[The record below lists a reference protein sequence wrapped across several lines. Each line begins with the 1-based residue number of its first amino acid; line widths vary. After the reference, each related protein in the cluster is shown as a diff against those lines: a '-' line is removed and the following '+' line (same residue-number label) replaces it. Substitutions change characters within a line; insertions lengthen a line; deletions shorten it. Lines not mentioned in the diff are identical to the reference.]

1 MRVVVTGASGFIGG
15 ALVRALRGRG
25 DEVYP
30 VVRRVPELGEVGIDL
45 VQRQLDTSRV
55 PGGSLEGI
63 DAAVHLAGAPIT
75 TRWSPKRLER
85 IRSSR
90 ITVGNLLARSLA
102 SLERPPAVLVSGS
115 AVGFYGDRGDEVL
128 DETSPQGT
136 GVLAD
141 LCRSWEQ
148 STAPAAERGI
158 RVVTIRTGIVLGGA
172 GGADGGILAAE
183 VPIFK
188 LGLGARLGNGRQWTS
203 WVALDDEVAVILRAI
218 DDTRAQRSGELDGPQ
233 PGAQRR
239 ADRTP
244 SPMRSGA
251 GAGSLLPATILRL
264 ALGRGAA
271 DELLLASQRV
281 LPQKLADAGY
291 VHAYGE
297 LGTPRSRL
305 GAATPSL
312 TRAERSEDG
321 ARASVPGRASRQK
334 PSVKVGAVTTNMVVH
349 GVIGV
354 DGLAR
359 VTPEAFLHVVVD
371 ETLGDVMVVHVGD
384 LELAPP

>member
-1 MRVVVTGASGFIGG
+1 MRVLVTGASGFIGG

-30 VVRRVPELGEVGIDL
+30 VVRGVPELGEVRIDL

-102 SLERPPAVLVSGS
+102 TLERPPSVLVSGS

-128 DETSPQGT
+128 DEASQQGT

-148 STAPAAERGI
+148 STEPATRRGI

-188 LGLGARLGNGRQWTS
+188 LGLGARRRRPPVDELG
-203 WVALDDEVAVILRAI
+203 RA
-218 DDTRAQRSGELDGPQ
+218 RRRSRHHSSRHRRHSAQRSGELDGPQ
-233 PGAQRR
+233 PGAQRGADPRDRQCAR
-239 ADRTP
+239 ASKQARSARNRVATRSRPRGRRRTAARQP
-244 SPMRSGA
+244 ESAAAEA
-251 GAGSLLPATILRL
+251 GRCRLCPRLRR
-264 ALGRGAA
+264 APGRLG
-271 DELLLASQRV
+271 
-281 LPQKLADAGY
+281 
-291 VHAYGE
+291 
-297 LGTPRSRL
+297 SRL
-305 GAATPSL
+305 GAATPPL
-312 TRAERSEDG
+312 TMS
-321 ARASVPGRASRQK
+321 
-334 PSVKVGAVTTNMVVH
+334 
-349 GVIGV
+349 
-354 DGLAR
+354 
-359 VTPEAFLHVVVD
+359 
-371 ETLGDVMVVHVGD
+371 
-384 LELAPP
+384 

>member
-1 MRVVVTGASGFIGG
+1 MRVLVTGASGFIGG

-30 VVRRVPELGEVGIDL
+30 VVRGVPEQGEVRIDL

-102 SLERPPAVLVSGS
+102 TLERPPSVLVSGS

-128 DETSPQGT
+128 DEASQQGT

-148 STAPAAERGI
+148 STEPATRRGI

-188 LGLGARLGNGRQWTS
+188 LGLGARLGDGRQWTS
-203 WVALDDEVAVILRAI
+203 WVALDDEVAIILRAI
-218 DDTRAQRSGELDGPQ
+218 DDTRLSGPVNSTAPNPVRNAELTHVIANALGRQ
-233 PGAQRR
+233 SRLAV
-239 ADRTP
+239 
-244 SPMRSGA
+244 
-251 GAGSLLPATILRL
+251 PATVLRL

-281 LPQKLADAGY
+281 LPQKLTDAGY
-291 VHAYGE
+291 VHAYAE
-297 LGTPRSRL
+297 LRDAL
-305 GAATPSL
+305 AA
-312 TRAERSEDG
+312 A
-321 ARASVPGRASRQK
+321 
-334 PSVKVGAVTTNMVVH
+334 
-349 GVIGV
+349 
-354 DGLAR
+354 
-359 VTPEAFLHVVVD
+359 
-371 ETLGDVMVVHVGD
+371 
-384 LELAPP
+384 LAPRRHL

>member
-1 MRVVVTGASGFIGG
+1 
-15 ALVRALRGRG
+15 VR
-25 DEVYP
+25 
-30 VVRRVPELGEVGIDL
+30 IDL

-63 DAAVHLAGAPIT
+63 DAAVHLAGAPIA

-102 SLERPPAVLVSGS
+102 TLERPPSVLVSGS

-128 DETSPQGT
+128 DEASQQGT

-148 STAPAAERGI
+148 STEPATRRGI

-188 LGLGARLGNGRQWTS
+188 LGLGARLGDGRQWTS
-203 WVALDDEVAVILRAI
+203 WVALDDEVAIILRAI
-218 DDTRAQRSGELDGPQ
+218 DDTRLSGPVNSTAPNPVRNAELTHVIANALGRQ
-233 PGAQRR
+233 SRLAV
-239 ADRTP
+239 
-244 SPMRSGA
+244 
-251 GAGSLLPATILRL
+251 PATVLRL

-281 LPQKLADAGY
+281 LPQKLTDAGY
-291 VHAYGE
+291 VHAYAE
-297 LGTPRSRL
+297 LRDAL
-305 GAATPSL
+305 AA
-312 TRAERSEDG
+312 A
-321 ARASVPGRASRQK
+321 
-334 PSVKVGAVTTNMVVH
+334 
-349 GVIGV
+349 
-354 DGLAR
+354 
-359 VTPEAFLHVVVD
+359 
-371 ETLGDVMVVHVGD
+371 
-384 LELAPP
+384 LAPRRHL

>member
-1 MRVVVTGASGFIGG
+1 MRVLVTGASGFIGG

-30 VVRRVPELGEVGIDL
+30 VVRGVPEQGEVRIDL

-102 SLERPPAVLVSGS
+102 TLERPPSVLVSGS

-128 DETSPQGT
+128 DEASQQGT

-148 STAPAAERGI
+148 STEPATRRGI

-188 LGLGARLGNGRQWTS
+188 LGLGARLGDGRQWTS
-203 WVALDDEVAVILRAI
+203 WVALDDEVAIILRAI
-218 DDTRAQRSGELDGPQ
+218 DDTRLSGPVNSTAPNPVRNAELTHVIANALGR
-233 PGAQRR
+233 QRR
-239 ADRTP
+239 LAV
-244 SPMRSGA
+244 
-251 GAGSLLPATILRL
+251 PATVLRL

-281 LPQKLADAGY
+281 LPQKLTDAGY
-291 VHAYGE
+291 VHAYAE
-297 LGTPRSRL
+297 LRDAL
-305 GAATPSL
+305 AA
-312 TRAERSEDG
+312 A
-321 ARASVPGRASRQK
+321 
-334 PSVKVGAVTTNMVVH
+334 
-349 GVIGV
+349 
-354 DGLAR
+354 
-359 VTPEAFLHVVVD
+359 
-371 ETLGDVMVVHVGD
+371 
-384 LELAPP
+384 LAPRRHL

>member
-1 MRVVVTGASGFIGG
+1 MRVLVTGASGFIGG

-30 VVRRVPELGEVGIDL
+30 VVRGVPEQGEVRIDL

-102 SLERPPAVLVSGS
+102 TLERPPSVLVSGS

-128 DETSPQGT
+128 DEASQQGT

-148 STAPAAERGI
+148 STEPATRRGI

-188 LGLGARLGNGRQWTS
+188 LGLGARLGDGRQWTS
-203 WVALDDEVAVILRAI
+203 WVALDDEVAIILRAI
-218 DDTRAQRSGELDGPQ
+218 DDTRLSGPVNSTAPNPVRNAELTHVI
-233 PGAQRR
+233 AN
-239 ADRTP
+239 
-244 SPMRSGA
+244 
-251 GAGSLLPATILRL
+251 
-264 ALGRGAA
+264 ALGRQRRLAVPAA

-281 LPQKLADAGY
+281 LPLKLTDAGY
-291 VHAYGE
+291 VHAYAE
-297 LGTPRSRL
+297 LRDAL
-305 GAATPSL
+305 AA
-312 TRAERSEDG
+312 A
-321 ARASVPGRASRQK
+321 
-334 PSVKVGAVTTNMVVH
+334 
-349 GVIGV
+349 
-354 DGLAR
+354 
-359 VTPEAFLHVVVD
+359 
-371 ETLGDVMVVHVGD
+371 
-384 LELAPP
+384 LAPRRHL

>member
-1 MRVVVTGASGFIGG
+1 MRVLVTGASGFIGG

-30 VVRRVPELGEVGIDL
+30 VVRGVPEQGEVRIDL

-63 DAAVHLAGAPIT
+63 DAAVHLAGAPII

-102 SLERPPAVLVSGS
+102 TLERPPSVLVSGS

-128 DETSPQGT
+128 DEASQQGT

-148 STAPAAERGI
+148 STEPATRRGI

-188 LGLGARLGNGRQWTS
+188 LGLGARLGDGRQWTS
-203 WVALDDEVAVILRAI
+203 WVALDDEVAIILRAI
-218 DDTRAQRSGELDGPQ
+218 DDTRLSGPVNSTAPNPVRNAELTHVIANALGRQ
-233 PGAQRR
+233 SRLAV
-239 ADRTP
+239 
-244 SPMRSGA
+244 
-251 GAGSLLPATILRL
+251 PATVLRL

-281 LPQKLADAGY
+281 LPQKLTDAGY
-291 VHAYGE
+291 VHAYAE
-297 LGTPRSRL
+297 LRDAL
-305 GAATPSL
+305 AA
-312 TRAERSEDG
+312 A
-321 ARASVPGRASRQK
+321 
-334 PSVKVGAVTTNMVVH
+334 
-349 GVIGV
+349 
-354 DGLAR
+354 
-359 VTPEAFLHVVVD
+359 
-371 ETLGDVMVVHVGD
+371 
-384 LELAPP
+384 LAPRRHL

>member
-1 MRVVVTGASGFIGG
+1 MRVLVTGASGFIGG

-30 VVRRVPELGEVGIDL
+30 VVRGVPEQGEVRIDL

-102 SLERPPAVLVSGS
+102 TLERPPSVLVSGS

-128 DETSPQGT
+128 DEASQQGT

-148 STAPAAERGI
+148 STEPATRRGI

-188 LGLGARLGNGRQWTS
+188 LGLGARLGDGRQWTS
-203 WVALDDEVAVILRAI
+203 WVALDDEVAIILRAI
-218 DDTRAQRSGELDGPQ
+218 DDTRLSGPVNSTAPNPVRNAELTHVIANALGRQ
-233 PGAQRR
+233 SRLAV
-239 ADRTP
+239 
-244 SPMRSGA
+244 
-251 GAGSLLPATILRL
+251 PATVLRL

-291 VHAYGE
+291 VHAYAE
-297 LGTPRSRL
+297 LRDAL
-305 GAATPSL
+305 AA
-312 TRAERSEDG
+312 A
-321 ARASVPGRASRQK
+321 
-334 PSVKVGAVTTNMVVH
+334 
-349 GVIGV
+349 
-354 DGLAR
+354 
-359 VTPEAFLHVVVD
+359 
-371 ETLGDVMVVHVGD
+371 
-384 LELAPP
+384 LAPRRHL

>member
-1 MRVVVTGASGFIGG
+1 MKVVVTGASGFIGA

-30 VVRRVPELGEVGIDL
+30 VVRGVPELGEVRIDL

-102 SLERPPAVLVSGS
+102 TLERPPSVLVSGS

-128 DETSPQGT
+128 DEASQQGT

-148 STAPAAERGI
+148 STEPATRRGI

-188 LGLGARLGNGRQWTS
+188 LGLGARLGDGRQWTS
-203 WVALDDEVAVILRAI
+203 WVALDDEVAIILRAI
-218 DDTRAQRSGELDGPQ
+218 DDTRLSGPVNSTAPNPVRNAELTHVIANALGRQ
-233 PGAQRR
+233 SRLAV
-239 ADRTP
+239 
-244 SPMRSGA
+244 
-251 GAGSLLPATILRL
+251 PATVLRL

-291 VHAYGE
+291 VHAYAE
-297 LGTPRSRL
+297 LRDAL
-305 GAATPSL
+305 AA
-312 TRAERSEDG
+312 A
-321 ARASVPGRASRQK
+321 
-334 PSVKVGAVTTNMVVH
+334 
-349 GVIGV
+349 
-354 DGLAR
+354 
-359 VTPEAFLHVVVD
+359 
-371 ETLGDVMVVHVGD
+371 
-384 LELAPP
+384 LAPRRHL

>member
-1 MRVVVTGASGFIGG
+1 MR
-15 ALVRALRGRG
+15 
-25 DEVYP
+25 
-30 VVRRVPELGEVGIDL
+30 IDL

-102 SLERPPAVLVSGS
+102 TLERPPSVLVSGS

-128 DETSPQGT
+128 DEASQQGT

-148 STAPAAERGI
+148 STEPATRRGI

-188 LGLGARLGNGRQWTS
+188 LGLGARLGDGRQWTS
-203 WVALDDEVAVILRAI
+203 WVALDDEVAIILRAI
-218 DDTRAQRSGELDGPQ
+218 DDTRLSGPVNSTAPNPVRNAELTHVIANALGRQ
-233 PGAQRR
+233 SRLAV
-239 ADRTP
+239 
-244 SPMRSGA
+244 
-251 GAGSLLPATILRL
+251 PATVLRL

-291 VHAYGE
+291 VHAYAE
-297 LGTPRSRL
+297 LRDAL
-305 GAATPSL
+305 AA
-312 TRAERSEDG
+312 A
-321 ARASVPGRASRQK
+321 
-334 PSVKVGAVTTNMVVH
+334 
-349 GVIGV
+349 
-354 DGLAR
+354 
-359 VTPEAFLHVVVD
+359 
-371 ETLGDVMVVHVGD
+371 
-384 LELAPP
+384 LAPRRHL